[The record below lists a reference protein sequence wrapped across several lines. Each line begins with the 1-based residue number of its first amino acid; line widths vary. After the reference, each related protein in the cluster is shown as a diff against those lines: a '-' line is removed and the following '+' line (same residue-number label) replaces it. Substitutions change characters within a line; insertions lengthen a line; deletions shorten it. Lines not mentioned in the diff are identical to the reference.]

1 MAEPLVGILVGSE
14 SDRERMRPAL
24 DEPEPVRHSDA
35 ETAAALRAGGSGAT
49 RQAFTQ
55 PGAPVRWQRR
65 PNAIPTRTSRQQP
78 GPRRTDLR

>member
-1 MAEPLVGILVGSE
+1 MPAIDS
-14 SDRERMRPAL
+14 RP
-24 DEPEPVRHSDA
+24 PRRS
-35 ETAAALRAGGSGAT
+35 TFTSALRVGGSGAT

-55 PGAPVRWQRR
+55 PGAPVRRQRR